1 MLKQF
6 RLKGSSLEAI
16 RKKAETRYG
25 AGARIVAA
33 EKVTN
38 PGIAGLFAANRFE
51 ATVEVPAEPPAALR
65 AGNPERPTAAAG
77 PVPETHPGLHRPAIA
92 ALLEQADATEQRL
105 HAGTGTAVPRSAAV
119 PVSPA
124 VPVSTARADFAGLLE
139 QLGKEYGPVAP
150 AVGRSLPASV
160 PEAGKAPTLLAGAG
174 DLVLLLG
181 LGDDALGPALEM
193 SMAAGGCDVRTG
205 GKLSAFGH
213 LHIPDRQGATAAR
226 AGAVATGQTVLL
238 AFGLGRPRD
247 VAGHA
252 ALIAGFAA
260 DQIWV
265 VADARRK
272 PEDTAAWLGVL
283 TQKLGVDALAVVGTA
298 DTLSPGTVNSLGL
311 PVGWQDGRKVH

>member
-6 RLKGSSLEAI
+6 RLKGPSLEAI
-16 RKKAETRYG
+16 RQKAEAQYG

-51 ATVEVPAEPPAALR
+51 ATVEVPAYLPVSAQAVPP
-65 AGNPERPTAAAG
+65 GSPTAAAQS
-77 PVPETHPGLHRPAIA
+77 VTDTHPGLHRPAIA
-92 ALLEQADATEQRL
+92 ALLERADATEQRL
-105 HAGTGTAVPRSAAV
+105 HGGTGTVVAGSAAV
-119 PVSPA
+119 LVSPE

-139 QLGKEYGPVAP
+139 QLGKEYGPVAT
-150 AVGRSLPASV
+150 AVERSMPQSV
-160 PEAGKAPTLLAGAG
+160 PERRKVPALLAGAG

-205 GKLSAFGH
+205 GRLSAFGH
-213 LHIPDRQGATAAR
+213 LHILDRQGATAAR

-247 VAGHA
+247 VAGQA
-252 ALIAGFAA
+252 ALIASLAA

-272 PEDTAAWLGVL
+272 QEDTAAWLGVL
-283 TQKLGVDALAVVGTA
+283 TDKLSVNALAVVGWE
-298 DTLSPGTVNSLGL
+298 DTLSPGTVNGLGL
-311 PVGWQDGRKVH
+311 PVGWQDGRKVD